1 MRILAL
7 ILARGGSKRL
17 PNKNILLLGGKPLI
31 TWSIDAAKFISE
43 ICEIMVSTDSDQIKE
58 VAKEAGAYVPWL
70 RPDKLSSD
78 ESSSVDAAI
87 HALDWYEANHG
98 KVEGLLVLQ
107 PTSPFRTTT
116 SIKEGIKLYSK
127 FKLNT
132 VIGVSPTHEH
142 PNWTFKIE
150 QETLTPLFDKKGLN
164 MRSQDLEP
172 AFIVNGSFYLISPL
186 NLRKN
191 KSFFIEPLIPLI
203 INSKIES
210 IDVDTEDDLH
220 YAKYC
225 LNVEKTISKM

>member
-98 KVEGLLVLQ
+98 KVDGLLLLQ
-107 PTSPFRTTT
+107 PTSPFRTSS

-127 FKLNT
+127 FNFKT

-142 PNWTFKIE
+142 PNWTFKIKH
-150 QETLTPLFDKKGLN
+150 QTLTPLFDKNGLN

-172 AFIVNGSFYLISPL
+172 AFIVNGSFYLISPK

-203 INSKIES
+203 INSKIET
-210 IDVDTEDDLH
+210 IDIDTEEDFH
-220 YAKYC
+220 FAKYC
-225 LNVEKTISKM
+225 LNVEKEL